1 MTKPQ
6 QFESMGALLG
16 VLRGQGIKT
25 VQQLNEAINHEAPTI
40 AKAHGLDLETFGRF
54 IRRNYAVIIDTVT
67 NQTGG
72 NKA

>member
-1 MTKPQ
+1 MNKSQ

-16 VLRGQGIKT
+16 ALKGQGIT
-25 VQQLNEAINHEAPTI
+25 TIGRLNEAINHEAPTI

-72 NKA
+72 NK

>member
-25 VQQLNEAINHEAPTI
+25 VQQLNEAINQEAPTI
-40 AKAHGLDLETFGRF
+40 AKAHGLDLEAFGRF

-72 NKA
+72 K

>member
-1 MTKPQ
+1 MTKSQ

-16 VLRGQGIKT
+16 ALRGQRIGTLAK
-25 VQQLNEAINHEAPTI
+25 LHEAINQEAPTI